1 VNHYPST
8 RAIAALSAYRRSAAD
23 RPPRWFGT
31 EIGILLVRVPLA
43 PAASAIG
50 RRVLVVGALAIALL
64 CSALPA
70 AAHAALVSSDPADG
84 ATLSSPPTVITL
96 TFNEPVEGEFSQVAV
111 VDEAGGH
118 HESGTPHITGSEVHQ
133 EIGLLDAGSFKV
145 SYRIVSADG
154 LGH

>member
-1 VNHYPST
+1 MPRLYPRTRALLGVNHYPST

-43 PAASAIG
+43 RITARAASAIG

-118 HESGTPHITGSEVHQ
+118 HEKRHATYH
-133 EIGLLDAGSFKV
+133 
-145 SYRIVSADG
+145 R
-154 LGH
+154 